1 MGQFVPYGLGR
12 LRWSKK
18 HEFIHIT
25 KSAQGNFALSAC
37 NDHLHTLTHVLR
49 KLAWCIWSR
58 TFKGWGQVNERY
70 TYIHTHIQWPNS
82 FQCISSYV
90 PSTSIGVQSV
100 YILYIH
106 YVEAIYGT
114 AIRDH
119 TLIDQHTNYL
129 ITLPVCTD
137 KSFKYK
143 LIIRIIN
150 KTTTHPLLS
159 VYLFSVHI
167 LLYKQTNIYK
177 PVWWCLH
184 VLHMTYCMY

>member
-1 MGQFVPYGLGR
+1 M
-12 LRWSKK
+12 
-18 HEFIHIT
+18 HIFIHAKYFNWCSKCIYT
-25 KSAQGNFALSAC
+25 V
-37 NDHLHTLTHVLR
+37 HTR
-49 KLAWCIWSR
+49 S
-58 TFKGWGQVNERY
+58 
-70 TYIHTHIQWPNS
+70 
-82 FQCISSYV
+82 
-90 PSTSIGVQSV
+90 
-100 YILYIH
+100 
-106 YVEAIYGT
+106 YGT

-177 PVWWCLH
+177 PVCCCLH
-184 VLHMTYCMY
+184 VLHITYCMH